1 MNARDGG
8 PGHQLT
14 SARPGGS
21 LTTENF
27 GWLGHKPGL
36 WGNIGGKEEETIGNM
51 KHTKQSRPGV
61 CLPMVSVSAHCVSL
75 VDVTGVTQVA
85 LSLTAR
91 GVGT

>member
-36 WGNIGGKEEETIGNM
+36 WGNIGGKEEETMGNM

-61 CLPMVSVSAHCVSL
+61 CLPMVSVQLTVYHWMSL
-75 VDVTGVTQVA
+75 GSHRLPS
-85 LSLTAR
+85 LSLH
-91 GVGT
+91 GVSAPD

>member
-61 CLPMVSVSAHCVSL
+61 AAYLWSL
-75 VDVTGVTQVA
+75 CQLTVYHWWMSLGSQVA

>member
-27 GWLGHKPGL
+27 GWLAQAGAVGEIKGKRGDPGEHETHEVEQA
-36 WGNIGGKEEETIGNM
+36 WG
-51 KHTKQSRPGV
+51 
-61 CLPMVSVSAHCVSL
+61 L
-75 VDVTGVTQVA
+75 
-85 LSLTAR
+85 LT
-91 GVGT
+91 